1 MFNSFLFSEAIAVQ
15 VARHRYEKMRKEAAC
30 QMIQKD
36 LRMYLARKAYNRL
49 CSSAVSIQT
58 GMRAMGACN
67 ELRFRKQTKA
77 AIIIQVK
84 IWKYYKIKSSYFG
97 GFLSY
102 MFPI

>member
-1 MFNSFLFSEAIAVQ
+1 
-15 VARHRYEKMRKEAAC
+15 MR
-30 QMIQKD
+30 
-36 LRMYLARKAYNRL
+36 
-49 CSSAVSIQT
+49 V
-58 GMRAMGACN
+58 MGACN